1 MKRPAL
7 VFVMLCWLAPA
18 AAAAADPDGQVQ
30 PVAAAAVAGQTE
42 PAATDQAA
50 PEQVPPVAASEAGP
64 QLLMEDLRP
73 GVGTEAR
80 AGMVL
85 AVHYTGWLYEPDS
98 LGHRGRQFDSSR
110 KHGRPFVFE
119 LGAGRVISGWE
130 IGVTGMQVGGLRR
143 LVIPPEL
150 AYGSRSVGKG
160 LIPANSTLV
169 FEIELL
175 GVESVSF
182 FEDTK

>member
-1 MKRPAL
+1 MTHSARVL
-7 VFVMLCWLAPA
+7 VALCWLAPVA
-18 AAAAADPDGQVQ
+18 VADPDRQAQ
-30 PVAAAAVAGQTE
+30 PLSAAAGGDQTE
-42 PAATDQAA
+42 QAA
-50 PEQVPPVAASEAGP
+50 AQQAPAGSDPPVPASEAGP
-64 QLLMEDLRP
+64 QMLMEDLRP
-73 GVGTEAR
+73 GLGIEAR
-80 AGMVL
+80 GGMVL
-85 AVHYTGWLYEPDS
+85 AVHYTGWLYEPGS

-110 KHGRPFVFE
+110 ERGQPFVFE
-119 LGAGRVISGWE
+119 LGAGRVIQGWE

-150 AYGSRSVGKG
+150 AYGSRSVGNG

-175 GVESVSF
+175 GVESVNF